1 MKLLLLTTGGTIA
14 GNVARPQDEPAG
26 VGDSVEDFK
35 LLIDPTLAYIGLRM
49 NPRVDITIESLEVA
63 DVDSSNITPEVWIEL
78 ADHIYHSYDEYDAFV
93 ITHGTNTLG
102 YTSAALS
109 FALSNPG
116 KPIVVTG
123 SQVPS
128 GVPGSDALLNLQNAI
143 RVATWSDPLN
153 GRTFNGVTVV
163 FGSRILTGTRV
174 KKDTEFA
181 YDAFK
186 SFGVSQLG
194 SIAGRINI
202 DESNLDKHL
211 GYLSDKNY
219 RRPAQKQAAL
229 NLENKFCMD
238 IASLTEFPGM
248 PTSLFM
254 ALVDHCN
261 VKGFIL
267 RAFGAGDP
275 SDRHADTFRQLA
287 ERQIPLIVTTQAP
300 NGTSNFQVNEPG
312 QEMRV
317 TRRGIAAWDM
327 SIESQ
332 TVKLAWLLAK
342 KEDPASPVK
351 YADIFDKMREDMHGE
366 IGNAYE
372 LETAEFLARTQ
383 RR

>member
-14 GNVARPQDEPAG
+14 GKVARPQDEPGG

-49 NPRVDITIESLEVA
+49 NPRVDITIESLPVV
-63 DVDSSNITPEVWIEL
+63 DVDSSNITPEVWMKL
-78 ADHIYHSYDEYDAFV
+78 ADLIYANYDEYNAFV

-116 KPIVVTG
+116 KPIVFTG

-128 GVPGSDALLNLQNAI
+128 GLPGSDALVNLQNAI

-163 FGSRILTGTRV
+163 FGSRIITGTRV

-186 SFGVSQLG
+186 SFGVSELG

-202 DESNLDKHL
+202 NEANLEKHL
-211 GYLSDKNY
+211 GYLRHKNF
-219 RRPAQKQAAL
+219 RLPAQSKATL
-229 NLENKFCMD
+229 KLKNNFCMD
-238 IASLTEFPGM
+238 IASFTEFPGM

-275 SDRHADTFRQLA
+275 SERHADTFRQLA

-332 TVKLAWLLAK
+332 TVKLAWLLAQ
-342 KEDPASPVK
+342 KEDPTSPIK
-351 YADIFDKMREDMHGE
+351 YSDIFELMREDMHGE
-366 IGNAYE
+366 IGNAFE
-372 LETAEFLARTQ
+372 LETAEYLESTQ
-383 RR
+383 P